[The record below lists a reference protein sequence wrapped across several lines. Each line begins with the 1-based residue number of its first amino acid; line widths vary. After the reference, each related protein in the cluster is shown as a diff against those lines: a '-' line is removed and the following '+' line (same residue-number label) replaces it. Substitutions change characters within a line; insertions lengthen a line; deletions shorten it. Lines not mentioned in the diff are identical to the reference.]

1 MGFWKYGYFN
11 ENHYIDFFESMK
23 KVSSEVTK
31 MASDLVDKS
40 ANEAI
45 VLIIKY
51 LNEQRIY
58 GEIKS
63 KGEEMM
69 NEINAKENE
78 LKGFYFLFYTYLY
91 RKSCYSSSM
100 ASS

>member
-11 ENHYIDFFESMK
+11 ENHHLDFFESMK

-51 LNEQRIY
+51 LNE
-58 GEIKS
+58 
-63 KGEEMM
+63 
-69 NEINAKENE
+69 
-78 LKGFYFLFYTYLY
+78 
-91 RKSCYSSSM
+91 
-100 ASS
+100 